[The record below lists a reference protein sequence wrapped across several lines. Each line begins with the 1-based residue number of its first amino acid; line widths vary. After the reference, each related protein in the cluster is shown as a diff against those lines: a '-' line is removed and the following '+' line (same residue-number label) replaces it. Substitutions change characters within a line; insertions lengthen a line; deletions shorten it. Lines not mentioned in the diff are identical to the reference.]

1 MRDAGDVYG
10 LRNNLQRVF
19 VTLLDGR
26 WHTAEE
32 LRRVGGSGGPARAR
46 ELREARCGGQTVYCR
61 RKGPSGS
68 RASSYRLDLVSLTD
82 EWKERILANDLSSR
96 RKRQEKTCPACKGRG
111 KVSLTFQYEPASD
124 KPIDPTRWNAVFDEF
139 VG

>member
-26 WHTAEE
+26 WHTVEE
-32 LRRVGGSGGPARAR
+32 LRRVGGPGGPARAR
-46 ELREARCGGQTVYCR
+46 ELREARCGGQMIYCR
-61 RKGPSGS
+61 RRPTG
-68 RASSYRLDLVSLTD
+68 SYRLELNSLTD

-96 RKRQEKTCPACKGRG
+96 QKRKEKTCPACKGRG
-111 KVSLTFQYEPASD
+111 KVSLSFQYEPASD
-124 KPIDPTRWNAVFDEF
+124 QPINPSRWNAVFDEI